1 MTKDEL
7 RAWRDRCGFKT
18 RAEAAAALAISIDH
32 LDGMICGS
40 RKIMPWTARTM
51 SLIEE
56 TRELRR
62 MIEVR
67 NDRIA
72 SLEAARSG
80 MRIIGDI
87 RQFTA

>member
-1 MTKDEL
+1 MTKDDL

-72 SLEAARSG
+72 SLEAAPSG